1 MHGRCE
7 VSNPEMSVADSDEKL
22 FLRSETDALE
32 VAENCWT
39 CFQHL
44 RHAPSTVLPA
54 GSTKE
59 QVELLHQI
67 RASKPQRQ
75 PSELLSLCLFY

>member
-7 VSNPEMSVADSDEKL
+7 VSNPEMSVADSDVKL
-22 FLRSETDALE
+22 ILRSGTAALK

-44 RHAPSTVLPA
+44 HHAPSTVLPA
-54 GSTKE
+54 GSMKV
-59 QVELLHQI
+59 QVELLHRI
-67 RASKPQRQ
+67 RARTTASGFRAGSFVPI
-75 PSELLSLCLFY
+75 Y